1 MCFIG
6 SGEKIF
12 DLDVFVFERIV
23 GCLMGVGDIVLF
35 VEKIVSVLNFNE
47 VKDLSKKFKKG

>member
-1 MCFIG
+1 
-6 SGEKIF
+6 
-12 DLDVFVFERIV
+12 
-23 GCLMGVGDIVLF
+23 MGVGDIILF